1 MGTKKKRVTLKDI
14 AERAGVSTALV
25 SYVMNEKEK
34 EGKVSKD
41 MAIHIKAIAKEL
53 NFKPHFLARS
63 LRSGKSFTLGL
74 VIADISNPFFANIAR
89 VVENEAKKFGYTVF
103 YGSSD
108 EDASKSDDL
117 IDVLIDRTVD
127 GFIIVSTENSQPK
140 IKELLADDIPFVLLD
155 RYFPE
160 IQTDYVSTNNYQAS
174 FDACTHFLEMGYK
187 NVGLIAYE
195 SALHHMKER
204 IRGYQDALSI
214 HGVELQENW
223 LQKVRIQEVGVK
235 SREAIDNMLSKDSP
249 VDAIIFCTYSLAVN
263 GLKYINELKLKVPDD
278 LGIISF
284 GQAELFDLYQC
295 PITYIM
301 QQMDELGK
309 KAVEM
314 LIKKIENPELPM
326 QQILMQATLIKRA
339 SSRKK

>member
-1 MGTKKKRVTLKDI
+1 
-14 AERAGVSTALV
+14 
-25 SYVMNEKEK
+25 
-34 EGKVSKD
+34 
-41 MAIHIKAIAKEL
+41 
-53 NFKPHFLARS
+53 
-63 LRSGKSFTLGL
+63 
-74 VIADISNPFFANIAR
+74 
-89 VVENEAKKFGYTVF
+89 
-103 YGSSD
+103 
-108 EDASKSDDL
+108 
-117 IDVLIDRTVD
+117 
-127 GFIIVSTENSQPK
+127 
-140 IKELLADDIPFVLLD
+140 
-155 RYFPE
+155 
-160 IQTDYVSTNNYQAS
+160 
-174 FDACTHFLEMGYK
+174 
-187 NVGLIAYE
+187 
-195 SALHHMKER
+195 MKER